1 MVYADGR
8 AGGEAGNWGGGRG
21 TYGSGPESEESQ
33 FSSRIARR
41 PALGGGMQGGAPQR
55 WKSPQRIDKICLFQ
69 SDRWDF
75 WMNSAQHMSPDQ
87 NHARAQIDASR
98 GALALARAL
107 PPLLCRQ
114 GSSHL
119 SGRLVRQLAGSSRY
133 PKRMKGPAIAGGYLF
148 RSEVHTSE
156 LQSLMRKS

>member
-1 MVYADGR
+1 MAGCKEGLPNAGSLRNVSIKYVY
-8 AGGEAGNWGGGRG
+8 
-21 TYGSGPESEESQ
+21 YQSG
-33 FSSRIARR
+33 
-41 PALGGGMQGGAPQR
+41 
-55 WKSPQRIDKICLFQ
+55 
-69 SDRWDF
+69 RWDF

-114 GSSHL
+114 GISHL

-148 RSEVHTSE
+148 DERSEEHTSE
-156 LQSLMRKS
+156 LQSLMRSSYAVFCLKKKTKKNKQKTKYTTTTNAQLLYSMKA

>member
-1 MVYADGR
+1 MRISDWIQTCALPIYVSIKYVY
-8 AGGEAGNWGGGRG
+8 
-21 TYGSGPESEESQ
+21 Y
-33 FSSRIARR
+33 
-41 PALGGGMQGGAPQR
+41 
-55 WKSPQRIDKICLFQ
+55 Q

-114 GSSHL
+114 GISHL
-119 SGRLVRQLAGSSRY
+119 SGRLVRPLAGSSRY
-133 PKRMKGPAIAGGYLF
+133 HKRIEGPALAGGSLF
-148 RSEVHTSE
+148 EE
-156 LQSLMRKS
+156 RKFFIRF

>member
-1 MVYADGR
+1 MTWRPPRAKLTDPFFPYTTIFRSLAAQPLVAGCKEGLPNAGSLRNVSIKYVY
-8 AGGEAGNWGGGRG
+8 
-21 TYGSGPESEESQ
+21 Y
-33 FSSRIARR
+33 
-41 PALGGGMQGGAPQR
+41 
-55 WKSPQRIDKICLFQ
+55 Q

-114 GSSHL
+114 G
-119 SGRLVRQLAGSSRY
+119 
-133 PKRMKGPAIAGGYLF
+133 
-148 RSEVHTSE
+148 RSEEHTSE
-156 LQSLMRKS
+156 LQSLMRISYAVFCLKKKISASQQ